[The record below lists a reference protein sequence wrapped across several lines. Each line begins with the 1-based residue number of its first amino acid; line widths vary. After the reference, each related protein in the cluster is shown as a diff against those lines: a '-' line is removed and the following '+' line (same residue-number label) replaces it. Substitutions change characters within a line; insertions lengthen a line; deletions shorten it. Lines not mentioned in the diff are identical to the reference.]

1 MIIRN
6 EIPILEFDTDN
17 TAVIMPTHEKLDLEL
32 PKKAVFAFLG
42 EHIDEYA
49 KKHGAVQVGQFLSAT
64 KNYPVYVVKHKGE
77 NICLCQAPVGSA
89 PAAQLMDWLIGYGV
103 REIITGGCCGA
114 LSDFEENVF
123 LVPYKALRDEGTSY
137 HYMKPSRFVEINT
150 AAMKAIERTVVEHG
164 LEYREVITWTTDGFY
179 RETREKVAYRKQE
192 GCEVVEMECAALAA
206 CASLRNATWGCI
218 LFTADTLA
226 DVENYDERNW
236 GGDSFAYA
244 LELCLDAVIKL

>member
-1 MIIRN
+1 MIIKN
-6 EIPILEFDTDN
+6 EIPILEFDTDAS
-17 TAVIMPTHEKLDLEL
+17 AVIMPTHEHLDLKL

-49 KKHGAVQVGQFLSAT
+49 KTHDAVQVGKFLSAT
-64 KNYPVYVVKHKGE
+64 KDYPIYVVKHKGE
-77 NICLCQAPVGSA
+77 NVCLCQAPVGSA

-103 REIITGGCCGA
+103 EEIITGGCCGVLTA
-114 LSDFEENVF
+114 FEENVF

-137 HYMKPSRFVEINT
+137 HYMKPSRFVEINPT
-150 AAMKAIERTVVEHG
+150 AMKAIEKTVAEHK

-179 RETREKVAYRKQE
+179 RETKEKVAYRKQE

-206 CASLRNATWGCI
+206 CASLRNAVWGCI

-244 LELCLDAVIKL
+244 LELCLDAVVNI